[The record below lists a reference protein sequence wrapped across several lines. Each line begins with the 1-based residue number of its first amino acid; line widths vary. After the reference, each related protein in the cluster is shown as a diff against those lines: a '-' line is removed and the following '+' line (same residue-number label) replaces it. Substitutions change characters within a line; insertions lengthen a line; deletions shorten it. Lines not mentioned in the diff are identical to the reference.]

1 MLFVL
6 FQLPG
11 MEAIQLEYNETPV
24 AASAKVNRRSINWQV
39 QLTETKK
46 GTAGGGGVANGGLAG
61 IEEVVDEE
69 ITNGSG
75 QKLHHRA
82 TSSLSIIEE
91 HKQALAAA
99 DGTKKESGTSS
110 EESDVVGGNVLGGNS
125 DSDEEIEVVAID
137 ETSSTMSGL
146 GIDGEV
152 HIGSRSNSTTEQN
165 NDDENIEENV
175 ENENEEGEGLEGV
188 EEIVYDPVY
197 PWRKVLTEDGDA
209 YYWNEE
215 TDATAWDRPI
225 FEHTIQETDDTEEA
239 NTANAVENEE
249 EQYAEQD
256 AEPEQYA
263 EYNENEEQEEIYST
277 EQSNELN
284 GEQEPESAEE
294 DVEEYV
300 EEDAT
305 EENVEHQDTQEQENN
320 DEAEEELDY
329 FEDKDEHPLRTRTSI
344 LQMSEEEQMSDSS
357 SEEEYDS
364 DDDYENRDL
373 EWTDNLSVIS
383 PHIDFHSLEGKYS
396 KAKESGAI
404 AYMESTVVEIFI
416 PPSSFKSVLLSFSRS
431 LLF

>member
-1 MLFVL
+1 
-6 FQLPG
+6 

-46 GTAGGGGVANGGLAG
+46 GTAEGGGVANGGLAG

-99 DGTKKESGTSS
+99 DGTKKESVTSS
-110 EESDVVGGNVLGGNS
+110 EESGGNS

-165 NDDENIEENV
+165 NDDENIEEQNV
-175 ENENEEGEGLEGV
+175 ENENEGEAGEAGEAG

-225 FEHTIQETDDTEEA
+225 FEHTIQETDDTEDTEG
-239 NTANAVENEE
+239 ANAVVNEE
-249 EQYAEQD
+249 LQYAEQD
-256 AEPEQYA
+256 AEQVR
-263 EYNENEEQEEIYST
+263 I
-277 EQSNELN
+277 QSERC
-284 GEQEPESAEE
+284 SA
-294 DVEEYV
+294 
-300 EEDAT
+300 
-305 EENVEHQDTQEQENN
+305 
-320 DEAEEELDY
+320 
-329 FEDKDEHPLRTRTSI
+329 KC
-344 LQMSEEEQMSDSS
+344 
-357 SEEEYDS
+357 
-364 DDDYENRDL
+364 
-373 EWTDNLSVIS
+373 
-383 PHIDFHSLEGKYS
+383 SL
-396 KAKESGAI
+396 
-404 AYMESTVVEIFI
+404 
-416 PPSSFKSVLLSFSRS
+416 
-431 LLF
+431 

>member
-1 MLFVL
+1 
-6 FQLPG
+6 

-46 GTAGGGGVANGGLAG
+46 GTAEGGGVANGGLAG

-165 NDDENIEENV
+165 VDDENMV
-175 ENENEEGEGLEGV
+175 
-188 EEIVYDPVY
+188 D
-197 PWRKVLTEDGDA
+197 
-209 YYWNEE
+209 
-215 TDATAWDRPI
+215 
-225 FEHTIQETDDTEEA
+225 
-239 NTANAVENEE
+239 
-249 EQYAEQD
+249 QY
-256 AEPEQYA
+256 
-263 EYNENEEQEEIYST
+263 
-277 EQSNELN
+277 L
-284 GEQEPESAEE
+284 
-294 DVEEYV
+294 
-300 EEDAT
+300 
-305 EENVEHQDTQEQENN
+305 
-320 DEAEEELDY
+320 
-329 FEDKDEHPLRTRTSI
+329 
-344 LQMSEEEQMSDSS
+344 
-357 SEEEYDS
+357 
-364 DDDYENRDL
+364 
-373 EWTDNLSVIS
+373 
-383 PHIDFHSLEGKYS
+383 
-396 KAKESGAI
+396 
-404 AYMESTVVEIFI
+404 
-416 PPSSFKSVLLSFSRS
+416 
-431 LLF
+431 

>member
-1 MLFVL
+1 
-6 FQLPG
+6 

-91 HKQALAAA
+91 HKHALAAA

-165 NDDENIEENV
+165 NDDENIEEQNV
-175 ENENEEGEGLEGV
+175 ENENEGEAGEAGEAG

-225 FEHTIQETDDTEEA
+225 FEHTIQETDETEDTEQ
-239 NTANAVENEE
+239 ANAVENEE
-249 EQYAEQD
+249 LQYAEQD
-256 AEPEQYA
+256 AEQVI
-263 EYNENEEQEEIYST
+263 Q
-277 EQSNELN
+277 
-284 GEQEPESAEE
+284 
-294 DVEEYV
+294 
-300 EEDAT
+300 
-305 EENVEHQDTQEQENN
+305 
-320 DEAEEELDY
+320 
-329 FEDKDEHPLRTRTSI
+329 KRT
-344 LQMSEEEQMSDSS
+344 
-357 SEEEYDS
+357 
-364 DDDYENRDL
+364 
-373 EWTDNLSVIS
+373 
-383 PHIDFHSLEGKYS
+383 
-396 KAKESGAI
+396 
-404 AYMESTVVEIFI
+404 
-416 PPSSFKSVLLSFSRS
+416 
-431 LLF
+431 LFRKM